1 MKIVNNRVVSL
12 HYTLTNEEGQILD
25 SSQGLEPLHYLHG
38 HKNIILGLE
47 KGLEGAQLGQDL
59 QLEIS
64 PEEGYGLYYPHLV
77 QEIPL
82 ENLQHL
88 GELTVG
94 NLLEVAT
101 ETGPQIVTLLKL
113 SDTTATLD
121 ANHPLAG
128 EKLFFKLNVISI
140 REATSE
146 EIHQG
151 LVILPS

>member
-1 MKIVNNRVVSL
+1 MKIANNQVISL
-12 HYTLTNEEGQILD
+12 HYTLTNEEGQVLD
-25 SSQGLEPLHYLHG
+25 TSQGLEPLRYLHG
-38 HKNIILGLE
+38 HKNIISGLE
-47 KGLEGAQLGQDL
+47 KGLEGAQVGEDL

-88 GELTVG
+88 GELKIG
-94 NLLEVAT
+94 NLLEVET
-101 ETGPQIVTLLKL
+101 EAGPQIVTLLEL

-128 EKLFFKLNVISI
+128 EKLFFQLNVVDI
-140 REATSE
+140 REASSE
-146 EIHQG
+146 EINQG